1 MKKLFTILLVS
12 INLSA
17 TACDVCGCGNGS
29 SFFGILPQSHFKF
42 GGIRFQNKLYESHF
56 TSKLLRTE
64 ESFHSI
70 EPWLRFYPVKK
81 TQLVL
86 MGSYQFNA
94 QTMVASGDKKTL
106 EGFGDIAAMA
116 HYNVINTFMDSTAHT
131 FDHIWLLGGGIKLP
145 TGKYDYAMN
154 SDEVANPNF
163 QLGTGSV
170 DYTLSS
176 IYTIRKGSYGL
187 NTDLSYKINGTNKN
201 HYKFANKSRA
211 IVNAFGQYYLGDF
224 TLLPNVGALAEYA
237 TFDKQNGINNLFS
250 GGYMVNAMIGSEIYF
265 KKITAGFSMQLP
277 LAGNL
282 SDGQLRMKHS
292 FMGHV
297 TLLF

>member
-1 MKKLFTILLVS
+1 
-12 INLSA
+12 
-17 TACDVCGCGNGS
+17 
-29 SFFGILPQSHFKF
+29 
-42 GGIRFQNKLYESHF
+42 
-56 TSKLLRTE
+56 
-64 ESFHSI
+64 
-70 EPWLRFYPVKK
+70 
-81 TQLVL
+81 
-86 MGSYQFNA
+86 
-94 QTMVASGDKKTL
+94 
-106 EGFGDIAAMA
+106 
-116 HYNVINTFMDSTAHT
+116 MDSTART
-131 FDHIWLLGGGIKLP
+131 FDHIWLVGGGIKLP

-277 LAGNL
+277 LASNL